1 MRVGDS
7 GVGEREWVAI
17 GKVLRVH
24 GIRGDVRVRSLSD
37 VPDRFETLTQVTVEG
52 PSGARQ
58 ELVVRAARP
67 IARDYLVAFEGIDTP
82 EAATPLVGS
91 LLQIAEDRSGPL
103 PDGQYYQH
111 DLLGMEVRTEEGMPL
126 GTLAD
131 ILPTG
136 ANAVFV
142 VRRADGREHL
152 IPATREVVRAVDVPG
167 RLMTIRRVAGLL
179 DEEHKDE
186 V

>member
-1 MRVGDS
+1 M
-7 GVGEREWVAI
+7 AI
-17 GKVLRVH
+17 GKVVRVH
-24 GIRGDVRVRSLSD
+24 GLRGDVRVRSLSD
-37 VPDRFETLTQVTVEG
+37 VPDRFATLTQVTVEE
-52 PSGARQ
+52 PSGTRR
-58 ELVVRAARP
+58 ELAVRAARP
-67 IARDYLVAFEGIDTP
+67 IARDYLVAFEGINTP
-82 EAATPLVGS
+82 EAAAPLVGS
-91 LLQIAEDRSGPL
+91 LLQIAEDRAARL

-111 DLLGMEVRTEEGMPL
+111 DLVGMEVRTEEGLPL

-152 IPATREVVRAVDVPG
+152 IPATKEVVRAVDVPG
-167 RLMTIRRVAGLL
+167 RQMTIRPVPGLL
-179 DEEHKDE
+179 NDGATDE

>member
-1 MRVGDS
+1 
-7 GVGEREWVAI
+7 VAI
-17 GKVLRVH
+17 GKVVRVH
-24 GIRGDVRVRSLSD
+24 GLRGDVRVRSLSD
-37 VPDRFETLTQVTVEG
+37 VPDRFATLTQVTVEG
-52 PSGARQ
+52 PDGVRRPLA
-58 ELVVRAARP
+58 VRAVRP
-67 IARDYLVAFEGIDTP
+67 IGTDYLVSFEGIETP

-91 LLQIAEDRSGPL
+91 LLQIEEDQAAPL

-111 DLLGMEVRTEEGMPL
+111 DLVGMDVRTEEGLPL

-152 IPATREVVRAVDVPG
+152 IPATKEVVRAVDVPG
-167 RLMTIRRVAGLL
+167 RQMTIRQVPGLL
-179 DEEHKDE
+179 SEGATDE

>member
-1 MRVGDS
+1 
-7 GVGEREWVAI
+7 VAI
-17 GKVLRVH
+17 GKVVRVH
-24 GIRGDVRVRSLSD
+24 GLRGDVRVRSLSD
-37 VPDRFETLTQVTVEG
+37 VPDRFATLTQVTVEG
-52 PSGARQ
+52 PGGVRRPLA
-58 ELVVRAARP
+58 VRAVRP
-67 IARDYLVAFEGIDTP
+67 IGTDYLVSFEGIETP

-91 LLQIAEDRSGPL
+91 LLQIEEDQAAPL

-111 DLLGMEVRTEEGMPL
+111 DLVGMDVRTEEGLPL

-152 IPATREVVRAVDVPG
+152 IPATKEVVRAVDVPG
-167 RLMTIRRVAGLL
+167 RQMTIRQVPGLL
-179 DEEHKDE
+179 SEGVTDE

>member
-1 MRVGDS
+1 MT
-7 GVGEREWVAI
+7 I

-37 VPDRFETLTQVTVEG
+37 VPDRFETLAQVTVEG
-52 PSGARQ
+52 PSGARRP
-58 ELVVRAARP
+58 LIVRAARP
-67 IARDYLVAFEGIDTP
+67 MARDYLVSFEGVDTP
-82 EAATPLVGS
+82 EAATQLVGS
-91 LLQIAEDRSGPL
+91 LLQIEEDRSAPL

-111 DLLGMEVRTEEGMPL
+111 DLVGMEVRTEEGMSV

-131 ILPTG
+131 IFPTG

-142 VRRADGREHL
+142 VRGADGREHL
-152 IPATREVVRAVDVPG
+152 IPATREVVRAVDVGG

-179 DEEHKDE
+179 NEEPKDE

>member
-1 MRVGDS
+1 
-7 GVGEREWVAI
+7 VGELVAI

-24 GIRGDVRVRSLSD
+24 GLRGDVRVRSLSD

-52 PSGARQ
+52 PGGARRP
-58 ELVVRAARP
+58 LAVRAVRP
-67 IARDYLVAFEGIDTP
+67 MARDYLVAFEGIDTP
-82 EAATPLVGS
+82 EAAAPLVGS
-91 LLQIAEDRSGPL
+91 LLQIAEDRSAPL

-111 DLLGMEVRTEEGMPL
+111 DLVGMEVRTEEGMPL

-131 ILPTG
+131 IFPTG

-142 VRRADGREHL
+142 VRGADGREHL
-152 IPATREVVRAVDVPG
+152 IPATREVVRAVDVGG
-167 RLMTIRRVAGLL
+167 RLMTIRRMPGLL
-179 DEEHKDE
+179 NDGATNE

>member
-1 MRVGDS
+1 
-7 GVGEREWVAI
+7 VAI
-17 GKVLRVH
+17 GKVVRVH
-24 GIRGDVRVRSLSD
+24 GLRGDVRVRSLSD
-37 VPDRFETLTQVTVEG
+37 VPDRFTTLTQVTVEG
-52 PSGARQ
+52 PGGVRRPLA
-58 ELVVRAARP
+58 VRAVRP
-67 IARDYLVAFEGIDTP
+67 IGTDYLVSFEGIETP

-91 LLQIAEDRSGPL
+91 LLQIEEDQAAPL

-111 DLLGMEVRTEEGMPL
+111 DLVGMDVRTEVGLPL

-142 VRRADGREHL
+142 VRGADGREHL
-152 IPATREVVRAVDVPG
+152 IPATKEVVRAVDVPG
-167 RLMTIRRVAGLL
+167 RQMTIRQVPGLL
-179 DEEHKDE
+179 SEGATDE